1 MFHQMATITALL
13 HNFTKLIITLYP
25 KPKPKWQSMMAKK
38 ANTSLTPIVTITM
51 NHNTKTNYE
60 KLLTP
65 LHLHHDFALA

>member
-1 MFHQMATITALL
+1 MATITALL

-25 KPKPKWQSMMAKK
+25 KPKRQSMTAKK
-38 ANTSLTPIVTITM
+38 ANTSLTPIVTITT